1 MLSKREVDL
10 RAVVMPTCGC
20 NEVFRLVAAIEVAET
35 AQALNVTTNRAEGF
49 VLGLET
55 ASATPA
61 ALVEALY
68 FGFKIAAKQ
77 RLFVICET

>member
-10 RAVVMPTCGC
+10 RAVVMPTRGC
-20 NEVFRLVAAIEVAET
+20 TEVFRLVAAIEVAET
-35 AQALNVTTNRAEGF
+35 AQALNVSEGF
-49 VLGLET
+49 LLGLET

-61 ALVEALY
+61 ALVEELY